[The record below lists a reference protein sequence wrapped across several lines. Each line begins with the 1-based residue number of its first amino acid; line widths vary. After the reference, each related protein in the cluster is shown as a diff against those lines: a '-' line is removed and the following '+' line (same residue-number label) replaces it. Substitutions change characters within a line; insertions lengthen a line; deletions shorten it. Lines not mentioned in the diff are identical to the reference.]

1 MPKAIMFAWLV
12 SAVLVSGGLVLVPQ
26 TTQAGDAKRGEDL
39 FGGCAMCHTVEPG
52 VHRMGPSLAGVVGR
66 PAASAEGFSY
76 SPAMRGHGEAGVV
89 WASDTLHEF
98 LADPRGVVP
107 GTRMAFPGLEDEA
120 DRADVI
126 AYLKSLS
133 P

>member
-1 MPKAIMFAWLV
+1 MKAIMFACVV
-12 SAVLVSGGLVLVPQ
+12 SAVGVLTAPQ
-26 TTQAGDAKRGEDL
+26 PSQAGDAQRGEDL
-39 FGGCAMCHTVEPG
+39 FGRCAVCHSPESG
-52 VHRMGPSLAGVVGR
+52 KHKMGPSLAGVVGR

-76 SPAMRGHGEAGVV
+76 SAAMQAHGGAGVA
-89 WASDTLHEF
+89 WTPNPLDQF

-107 GTRMAFPGLEDEA
+107 RTRMAFPGLKDET

-126 AYLKSLS
+126 EYLQTLK